1 MALFHKVRNSYS
13 AVVAAQWLIGPV
25 RMIIGISHLA
35 QMHDIELHIGH
46 GVGLTDTLKNLF
58 VGFSCVFL

>member
-1 MALFHKVRNSYS
+1 M
-13 AVVAAQWLIGPV
+13 VAAQWPIGPV